1 MKRVLA
7 ACVILS
13 LALGFRSLAGGSA
26 NEVREALQALQDY
39 IGGWKGNG
47 TSEKDRS
54 LIWNEKAN
62 WSWRFKGKDAWL
74 IVDFT
79 KSKYFRSGEM
89 RYLSAKERYQL
100 TLEDVDK
107 KKLVFEGSLKKGRL
121 ILQRLDPESKETQ
134 QITMN
139 TAADGIRFI
148 YTYSVKPENRT
159 LFYKQYQVAFTKE
172 GESLGT
178 VGEKKPEC
186 VVTGG
191 LGTIPVSYNGV
202 TYYVCCSGCRD
213 AFNENPAKIIKEY
226 LAKKKKRN

>member
-39 IGGWKGNG
+39 IFFLKD
-47 TSEKDRS
+47 TATTEKDRS

-89 RYLSAKERYQL
+89 RYLPAKERYQL
-100 TLEDVDK
+100 TLEDVNK
-107 KKLVFEGSLKKGRL
+107 QKLVFEGSLKKSRL

-139 TAADGIRFI
+139 TAAEGIRFI

-159 LFYKQYQVAFTKE
+159 LFNKQYQVAFTKE

-178 VGEKKPEC
+178 AGDKKPEC
-186 VVTGG
+186 VVTFG

-226 LAKKKKRN
+226 LAKKKKGN